1 MFHVTFLNWQW
12 KIPRRFQNV
21 VCLFLFF
28 WNSGRYEERILSSI
42 ESTLKADHVLEVPG
56 LEEFFI
62 IVSRYMHV
70 EEDWRINAANYFQD

>member
-12 KIPRRFQNV
+12 KNSPPFPK
-21 VCLFLFF
+21 CGLPFF
-28 WNSGRYEERILSSI
+28 ILWNSGRYEERILSSI

-62 IVSRYMHV
+62 IVSRCMHV
-70 EEDWRINAANYFQD
+70 EEDWRINAANFFQD